1 MADTRIEKIIERA
14 LSDADFRQ
22 QLLADPQVACAEYGL
37 SEGEMEKLVA
47 SCQEVFAGEL
57 DARISKKRIGARFA
71 GFTGPLGI
79 DGIQE

>member
-1 MADTRIEKIIERA
+1 MADTSVERIIERA

-22 QLLADPQVACAEYGL
+22 RLLADPEGACAEYDL
-37 SEGEMEKLVA
+37 SPEEMAKLVA
-47 SCQEVFAGEL
+47 NCKEAFAGEL
-57 DARISKKRIGARFA
+57 DARISKKRIGAKFA

>member
-1 MADTRIEKIIERA
+1 MADNPVEAIIERA

-22 QLLADPQVACAEYGL
+22 RLLGDPEAACAEYDL
-37 SEGEMEKLVA
+37 SADQLAKVA
-47 SCQEVFAGEL
+47 GSCKEAFAGEL
-57 DARISKKRIGARFA
+57 DARISKKRIGAKFA

>member
-1 MADTRIEKIIERA
+1 MAENTIEKIIERA

-22 QLLADPQVACAEYGL
+22 QLLTDPEAACAGYQL
-37 SEGEMEKLVA
+37 SDAEMEKLVA
-47 SCQEVFAGEL
+47 SCKEAFAGEL
-57 DARISKKRIGARFA
+57 DARISKKRIGAKFA